1 MCADGK
7 YIESIYHS
15 KNISMYDYS
24 IVAVN
29 KTVSEI
35 SIHANSCLGIDDKV
49 LGISIFGGNLLYGK
63 KAFASSVWKESD
75 GIDEGIVYSP
85 EKALNED
92 SVSYWRA
99 KSQIRNYNGQDWL
112 EVDLAETKTI
122 NRIVLAE
129 NNDYPKIT
137 EYEIIYCDEAGN
149 YKKLLKTGFISGE
162 KQVIDF
168 SAIKTSKLRINFIT
182 GKSDRANRAEPTVV
196 SFEAYYITE

>member
-1 MCADGK
+1 
-7 YIESIYHS
+7 
-15 KNISMYDYS
+15 MYDYS
-24 IVAVN
+24 IVSIN
-29 KTVSEI
+29 NTVSEI
-35 SIHANSCLGIDDKV
+35 SIYVSSYFGIDGKALDI
-49 LGISIFGGNLLYGK
+49 GIFGGNLLYEK
-63 KAFASSVWKESD
+63 KAFASSVWEDCSD
-75 GIDEGIVYSP
+75 IGTDRHSP

-92 SVSYWRA
+92 SKSYWRA
-99 KSQIRNYNGQDWL
+99 KSQIENYNGQDWL

-129 NNDYPKIT
+129 NDDYPKIT
-137 EYEIIYCDEAGN
+137 EYEIIYCDEVGN

-182 GKSDRANRAEPTVV
+182 GKSDMANQAEPTVV